1 MLQQSYHFEIKD
13 LIASF
18 IDAFDGTVIRRFN
31 KNRDAE
37 SQIKVR
43 YLYAPKQRVLFDIV
57 TPGQNLTL
65 PVVAIT
71 ITGLNRDENRVF
83 NKIAG
88 FYVNQATRIE
98 DSSAQT
104 SYFRTPTPVD
114 IGINM
119 SILTRY
125 QTDMDQILSN
135 FIPFN
140 NPYIIISW
148 QIPTAYNLAVPQ
160 EIRSEVLWN
169 GTVNL
174 NYPVDQDPNSKSLIV
189 ADTSFTI
196 KGWIFPAE
204 SPDVKNIFYINTDL
218 NAAGPGVSL
227 NYDNY
232 ANLEAQSFTTNSP
245 NSAFQNTD
253 TISISANPQFVGPSE
268 LQVEV

>member
-18 IDAFDGTVIRRFN
+18 IDAFDGTVIKRYN
-31 KNRDAE
+31 KNRAAD

-43 YLYAPKQRVLFDIV
+43 YLYAPKQRVLFDII

-65 PVVAIT
+65 PAVAIT

-88 FYVNQATRIE
+88 FYVNRATTIE
-98 DSSAQT
+98 ESTSQT

-160 EIRSEVLWN
+160 EIRSEVLWSGN
-169 GTVNL
+169 VSL
-174 NYPVDQDPNSKSLIV
+174 QYPVEQDPNSKSLIV
-189 ADTSFTI
+189 ADTNFTI

-204 SPDVKNIFYINTDL
+204 SPPVQNIFYINTDL
-218 NAAGPGVSL
+218 NAAGPQV
-227 NYDNY
+227 
-232 ANLEAQSFTTNSP
+232 NLEYSTYAELQAQSFTATSP

-253 TISISANPQFVGPSE
+253 TISISANPQFIGPVEIE
-268 LQVEV
+268 LEM

>member
-1 MLQQSYHFEIKD
+1 MIEQSYHFEIKD

-18 IDAFDGTVIRRFN
+18 IDAFDGTIIKRYD
-31 KNRDAE
+31 KNRDTQ
-37 SQIKVR
+37 SQVKVR
-43 YLYAPKQRVLFDIV
+43 YLYAPKQRVLFDIT

-71 ITGLNRDENRVF
+71 INGMKRDDSRVF

-88 FYVNQATRIE
+88 FYAKNQYVFNSKT
-98 DSSAQT
+98 Q
-104 SYFRTPTPVD
+104 YFRTPTPID

-148 QIPTAYNLAVPQ
+148 QVPTAYALEVPQ

-169 GTVNL
+169 GDINL
-174 NYPVDQDPNSKSLIV
+174 DYPVNQDPNVKSLIT
-189 ADTSFTI
+189 ADTTFTI
-196 KGWIFPAE
+196 RGWIFPAE
-204 SPDVKNIFYINTDL
+204 SDPVSNIFYINADL
-218 NAAGPGVSL
+218 TAVSKKSKL
-227 NYDNY
+227 EYMNYEK
-232 ANLEAQSFTTNSP
+232 LERESITLLSP
-245 NSAFQNTD
+245 NSAFYNTD
-253 TISISANPQFVGPSE
+253 TVSVSALPQIYGRMTFNVDKE
-268 LQVEV
+268 TL

>member
-1 MLQQSYHFEIKD
+1 MIEQSYHFEIKD

-18 IDAFDGTVIRRFN
+18 IDAFDGTIIKRYD
-31 KNRDAE
+31 KNRNYQ

-43 YLYAPKQRVLFDIV
+43 YLYAPKQRVLYDIT

-71 ITGLNRDENRVF
+71 ITGLKRDETRVF

-88 FYVNQATRIE
+88 FYAKNQYEFNSKTK
-98 DSSAQT
+98 
-104 SYFRTPTPVD
+104 YFRTPVPVD

-148 QIPTAYNLAVPQ
+148 QIPSSYELEVPQ
-160 EIRSEVLWN
+160 EIRSEVLWS
-169 GTVNL
+169 GDVAL
-174 NYPVDQDPNSKSLIV
+174 DYPVNQDPNSKSLIT
-189 ADTSFTI
+189 ADTNFTI

-204 SPDVKNIFYINTDL
+204 SDPASNIFYINSDIT
-218 NAAGPGVSL
+218 AVSKKSKL
-227 NYDNY
+227 EYPNYEK
-232 ANLEAQSFTTNSP
+232 LKQEAISSSSNSD
-245 NSAFQNTD
+245 FYNTD
-253 TISISANPQFVGPSE
+253 TVSVSALPQIKGLVTIN
-268 LQVEV
+268 LDK